1 MNREH
6 QDSRKGIW
14 IADAAGKA
22 FAALCLPFLLLYGL
36 LVLPFLLL
44 ALPFMLFI
52 VFVLLEPPHRKSQ
65 PCVCGRAAKFVSEVV
80 REGEG
85 RRSWTDLI
93 IAEYR
98 CPNGHTF
105 SLEWTGSAWGD

>member
-1 MNREH
+1 MRGWA
-6 QDSRKGIW
+6 R
-14 IADAAGKA
+14 AAGGKA
-22 FAALCLPFLLLYGL
+22 AVTLRVALFVLYGVLLLPCLLPAFPFLF
-36 LVLPFLLL
+36 VL
-44 ALPFMLFI
+44 

-65 PCVCGRAAKFVSEVV
+65 PCSQCNRRAAFVGEEV

-85 RRSWTDLI
+85 RRSWTDLV

-105 SLEWTGSAWGD
+105 TREWTASAWGD